1 MRSAASGGVSK
12 ARTSK
17 IADLNTGTS
26 RQASQDTAPAATQ
39 PDDTGRLAKDFE
51 NLAKLWPPSL
61 PLPPIQ
67 LALRRIANSTTYRL
81 QCAMVG
87 GLQRVGERTFAETR
101 GNGEVAPKK
110 PSTGRTPVLPLAH
123 WGVASTKNSA
133 EVAAAKPAW
142 PRLIVLAFREPF
154 GDHRLR
160 D

>member
-1 MRSAASGGVSK
+1 
-12 ARTSK
+12 
-17 IADLNTGTS
+17 
-26 RQASQDTAPAATQ
+26 
-39 PDDTGRLAKDFE
+39 
-51 NLAKLWPPSL
+51 
-61 PLPPIQ
+61 
-67 LALRRIANSTTYRL
+67 
-81 QCAMVG
+81 MVG